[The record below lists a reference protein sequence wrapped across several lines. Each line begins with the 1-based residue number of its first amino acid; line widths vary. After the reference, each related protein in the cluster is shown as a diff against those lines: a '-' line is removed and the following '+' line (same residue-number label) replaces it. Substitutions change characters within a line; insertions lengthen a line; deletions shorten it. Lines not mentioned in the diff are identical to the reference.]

1 MATRFWH
8 GTAIKRHFSSWGR
21 PRPSKLERPHVHVRA
36 QTHAPTHSHGMDA
49 WVEGEARHSDY
60 PDVSTYDRPATTRMT
75 TANLGLSI
83 VLLVS
88 ALVAVGVVLWT
99 VFR

>member
-1 MATRFWH
+1 MATQFWH
-8 GTAIKRHFSSWGR
+8 GTRIKRHFSSWG
-21 PRPSKLERPHVHVRA
+21 A
-36 QTHAPTHSHGMDA
+36 QAKARRSGRIDPEVA
-49 WVEGEARHSDY
+49 REARHSDY

-75 TANLGLSI
+75 SANLTLSI

-88 ALVAVGVVLWT
+88 ALVVFGVILWS

>member
-1 MATRFWH
+1 MATQFWH
-8 GTAIKRHFSSWGR
+8 GTRIKRHLSSWGAKAR
-21 PRPSKLERPHVHVRA
+21 ARRSPRIDSQVVR
-36 QTHAPTHSHGMDA
+36 
-49 WVEGEARHSDY
+49 EARHSDY

-75 TANLGLSI
+75 SANLTLSI

-88 ALVAVGVVLWT
+88 ALVVFGVILWS

>member
-1 MATRFWH
+1 MVTRFWH
-8 GTAIKRHFSSWGR
+8 GSRLKRHFSSWGHR
-21 PRPSKLERPHVHVRA
+21 SERGSTQGSRAGDGAGPSQRMD
-36 QTHAPTHSHGMDA
+36 PTIA
-49 WVEGEARHSDY
+49 REARHSDF

-88 ALVAVGVVLWT
+88 ALVVFGLILWA